1 MFGGFVSL
9 LMGVAVGVAYAVV
22 GVRSPAPPLI
32 ALIGLLGMV
41 VGEQMTIAAW
51 RYVAP
56 PAHSSTQQL
65 PASAGRLVEPN
76 FDQRP

>member
-1 MFGGFVSL
+1 MFGAFVPL
-9 LMGVAVGVAYAVV
+9 LVGVAVGVAYGLI

-41 VGEQMTIAAW
+41 VGEQLTVTAW

-56 PAHSSTQQL
+56 PAHSSTQQ
-65 PASAGRLVEPN
+65 PSDAAGRLAEP
-76 FDQRP
+76 DIGQKP